1 VAYWAINRS
10 TVVHATSVSTNGPTV
25 PMDTS
30 GIITMR
36 DLRAGVSR
44 RQWKT
49 ICRLTNKG
57 SNAVP
62 VQITRDGVELTNQL
76 LETFVTGSDPGVV
89 NANPPQNTMVIQ
101 TNTVTN
107 PFTIPEYRVVLL
119 EWTVFNVYRTMA
131 AQASPMVLTKSFA
144 RIPFMPCE

>member
-1 VAYWAINRS
+1 
-10 TVVHATSVSTNGPTV
+10 
-25 PMDTS
+25 
-30 GIITMR
+30 
-36 DLRAGVSR
+36 
-44 RQWKT
+44 
-49 ICRLTNKG
+49 
-57 SNAVP
+57 VP